1 MHLIGWQKITSGL
14 KLDEKFLI
22 CKNTNLCFKRP
33 MINFSIF
40 SLQLPIHYCLQ
51 ISHVKY
57 FLNSG
62 SFWMSFDHFYEN
74 SFYLPLTAPR
84 SINKHIKFNFFFM
97 VLVVIVWGVCWDGYW
112 SCTYGWCLDYNW
124 SFLHCFQIHPVKP
137 KSILMDRIFFWE
149 SRN

>member
-1 MHLIGWQKITSGL
+1 MYPSGWKKITSGL
-14 KLDEKFLI
+14 KLDEKSSI
-22 CKNTNLCFKRP
+22 CKNINLSLKCP
-33 MINFSIF
+33 MINFLIF

-57 FLNSG
+57 FLNLG
-62 SFWMSFDHFYEN
+62 SLWMRFDHFYQN

-84 SINKHIKFNFFFM
+84 SINKHIKRLFCM

-124 SFLHCFQIHPVKP
+124 SFLHCFKIHTVKP
-137 KSILMDRIFFWE
+137 KSILIDQIFFFE